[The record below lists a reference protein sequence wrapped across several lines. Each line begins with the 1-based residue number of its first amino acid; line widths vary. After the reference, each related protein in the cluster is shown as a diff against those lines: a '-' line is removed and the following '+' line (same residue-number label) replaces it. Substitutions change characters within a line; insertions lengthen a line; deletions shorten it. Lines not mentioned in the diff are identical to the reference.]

1 MKFRIT
7 ELFLGVF
14 LTVAIFAM
22 GFLFASSLPSNNQQ
36 ATESSSHQAEKS
48 AAHITGPNSPD
59 ERIANYTWWLSAF
72 TLALVVVSGFQIF
85 FLTRADK
92 TARISADAAKD
103 SAEVAKAAL
112 VSTQRAFVFLKKFNA
127 GFIFDNGTVHHIVF
141 HPEWENGGA
150 TPARN
155 LKTWTGFVF
164 TENTQTIDDIE
175 ITDANRVPVSAT
187 VMGPKI
193 VAPGSKIQ
201 VSIGDAMTVW
211 RKERRL
217 FLWALVEYQDIFESS
232 KARHTQISAEVV
244 FGENPSG
251 VTPTNFSNNTL
262 EYRVIGNRY
271 NSAE

>member
-1 MKFRIT
+1 
-7 ELFLGVF
+7 
-14 LTVAIFAM
+14 
-22 GFLFASSLPSNNQQ
+22 
-36 ATESSSHQAEKS
+36 
-48 AAHITGPNSPD
+48 
-59 ERIANYTWWLSAF
+59 
-72 TLALVVVSGFQIF
+72 
-85 FLTRADK
+85 
-92 TARISADAAKD
+92 
-103 SAEVAKAAL
+103 
-112 VSTQRAFVFLKKFNA
+112 
-127 GFIFDNGTVHHIVF
+127 VF

-150 TPARN
+150 TPARK